1 MLATFQMPP
10 EAAGEVTN
18 PQSGL
23 VVETFD
29 DMLDE
34 RDLAFPGPG
43 FNDQTAIV
51 LPNHAFLDSAT
62 VNMSFGVFPGSR
74 SAPWDPS
81 MDVGDDGTVDWAF
94 DSDRGGPVG
103 LQDRFA
109 DGELE
114 QEMEFMSEGFRD
126 FFIRLPRDATITEAY
141 VDVEGLPIPHWVKQ
155 YTLTPR
161 TDSPGEY
168 GPKMAEL
175 NGEMWTIWQ
184 SSDPNITT
192 DGDAD
197 VVVRMFD
204 GERWHRIIELSE
216 VGDTDEDDIPQLIA
230 FKDKLYAIWARGDGK
245 STASGHTELV
255 YRAYDGTSWSPEQ
268 RFSGPKA
275 DGLNTYERCVVFKD
289 RLYVFWKTTDPSYSE
304 HAYNGWDLDIVYRS
318 FDGESWSSIIEITYV
333 IWDTWDPQV
342 TGTPFRSNV
351 DVVYRAFDGSSW
363 GSLQPLS
370 PYSDRSIAQGEVQDA
385 LPRLYVWKNKVTG
398 EEELFAIW
406 MRGQTIRDNIGDGY
420 HIVYRRYTGGEW
432 TPMAQL
438 SFSAEEPVDQMFPSL
453 IALNDTLYA
462 IWIIGTNTTSRPEGL
477 TNLISTYGDVII
489 RSFDGAVWSPGERI
503 RQRLPSIGL
512 LLRRQALRRLG
523 DTPPHGP

>member
-318 FDGESWSSIIEITYV
+318 FDGESWSSIIEITDADNDYED
-333 IWDTWDPQV
+333 WLRHLGHLGPPGHRDPLPQQR
-342 TGTPFRSNV
+342 GR
-351 DVVYRAFDGSSW
+351 G
-363 GSLQPLS
+363 
-370 PYSDRSIAQGEVQDA
+370 
-385 LPRLYVWKNKVTG
+385 LPRL
-398 EEELFAIW
+398 
-406 MRGQTIRDNIGDGY
+406 
-420 HIVYRRYTGGEW
+420 RRL
-432 TPMAQL
+432 QL
-438 SFSAEEPVDQMFPSL
+438 GLPTAP
-453 IALNDTLYA
+453 IALLRQEH
-462 IWIIGTNTTSRPEGL
+462 RPGRGAGRPSPPVRLEEQ
-477 TNLISTYGDVII
+477 GD
-489 RSFDGAVWSPGERI
+489 RRGGAVRHLDEGSDHPLAGVRG
-503 RQRLPSIGL
+503 RVPHRVQTLH
-512 LLRRQALRRLG
+512 RR
-523 DTPPHGP
+523 